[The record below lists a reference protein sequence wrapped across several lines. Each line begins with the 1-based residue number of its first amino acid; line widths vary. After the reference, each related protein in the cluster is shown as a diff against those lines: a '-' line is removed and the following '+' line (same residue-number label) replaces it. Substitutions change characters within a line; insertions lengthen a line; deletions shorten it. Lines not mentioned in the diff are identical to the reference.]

1 MARPEPAPAGAV
13 AIDREAASH
22 LCPVH
27 DRMRD
32 SAAAFAPDPE
42 SESGGSDADDA
53 STADPGQQRWQS
65 GPKNASRPSRSIR
78 SSLLR
83 IVFILIVPA
92 VSGLAALASGSY
104 YSEREQM
111 SQHIFSTAGALTS
124 ALDGEFAGTIAA
136 AQVLANS
143 PLLTSAH
150 FAALHREALRVLP
163 LLHGSAVVLMD
174 ADGQPLIDTSHPYGT
189 PLGPAPD
196 PSNLRKVLET
206 GQPAVSDL
214 FIAGPANEPALAVS
228 IPVSSPDRPVK
239 YILDVILPLSHLD
252 ELLQRQQLPDGW
264 AATFVDTA
272 NVIVAHSR
280 NPARVGRTAPLNT
293 PAIRPAQG
301 LLETKRPDGTPI
313 YVGFGRSGISGF
325 TVAISVPTA
334 QFVRQPSGIL
344 VYGGIGVFLIMAAGL
359 LLVMLESARISGAVQ
374 RLIAPALAVG
384 RGDTPVIVSSNVRET
399 DEVAEALGRAHGLVE
414 RRTLE
419 RDHAQLSVERRL
431 GDELFRL
438 AVEACPSGMVMSDGD
453 GRIVM
458 LNTEI
463 ENLFGYKREEL
474 IGRHVD
480 ALVPERLQAHHVI
493 NRTRFM
499 ATPECRHMGAGR
511 TLFGRRKDGTE
522 FPVEVG
528 LNPIHTGQEQMVLSA
543 IIDITQ
549 RRRTERL
556 KDEFVATVSHELR
569 TPLTSIAGSLGLLAG
584 QWAAKLPDSAARLLT
599 IAHTN
604 SQRLVRLV
612 NDILDIEKIE
622 AGHIV
627 FDMRRIALRKLLE
640 NTIEDNR
647 GFAASYGVQL
657 RLDETAGEF
666 EVNADSD
673 RLAQVIT
680 NLLSNATKFSAAGEE
695 VVVGVARNAA
705 NARITVRDRGPGI
718 PEDFKPHIFEKFAQ
732 ADATNTRKKG
742 GTGLGLSIVKEIV
755 DRLGGQVGFDDAP
768 GGGTIFRIDLP
779 LCDGTAGG
787 EVDLIADAPLARI
800 LLCDDDRKVAEA
812 LRTLLHR
819 EGFVL
824 DFAHTVTTALARAD
838 AARYGAIIVDLQLPD
853 GYGVDLIARLRAQ
866 PRNRDTPIIVMS
878 GDPEQGQSDIRSSRL
893 NVQHWL
899 GKPIRPKTLVA
910 TLKAVTASE
919 ARQHPRLLHVD
930 DDRDMRT
937 LVANELRPII
947 DVVSADSAEMAL
959 RIVASERIDLVV
971 LDVGLGQDSGL
982 DLLPELRDSRGKLI
996 PVIIF
1001 SNLAVD
1007 TGSDDQISS
1016 ALTKMNSSLDSLA
1029 AAVRDRLALA
1039 PKQPAEEIA

>member
-1 MARPEPAPAGAV
+1 MVMPEPATAAAV
-13 AIDREAASH
+13 AIDQEAVSH
-22 LCPVH
+22 LCPAH
-27 DRMRD
+27 HRNRD
-32 SAAAFAPDPE
+32 SVAAKAPIPE
-42 SESGGSDADDA
+42 AGSNGSDADGAPVQPQSQSNSKDA
-53 STADPGQQRWQS
+53 SG
-65 GPKNASRPSRSIR
+65 PSRSIR

-92 VSGLAALASGSY
+92 ISGLAALASGSY

-111 SQHIFSTAGALTS
+111 SQNIFSTVGALTS
-124 ALDGEFAGTIAA
+124 ALDGDLAGTIAA

-143 PLLTSAH
+143 PLLTSGH
-150 FAALHREALRVLP
+150 FAAFHREAIRVLP
-163 LLHGSAVVLMD
+163 LLHGSAVILTD
-174 ADGQPLIDTSHPYGT
+174 ADGQQLVNTSHPYGT
-189 PLGPAPD
+189 PLGLAAN

-206 GQPAVSDL
+206 GQPTVSDL
-214 FIAGPANEPALAVS
+214 FIAGPADGPALAVS
-228 IPVSSPDRPVK
+228 IPVSPDHPVK
-239 YILDVILPLSHLD
+239 YSLDVILPPSHLED
-252 ELLQRQQLPDGW
+252 LLQRQQLPAGW
-264 AATFVDTA
+264 AATFIDTS
-272 NVIVAHSR
+272 NVIVAHSKNR
-280 NPARVGRTAPLNT
+280 ARVGQNALLNT
-293 PAIRPAQG
+293 PAIKPSQG
-301 LLETKRPDGTPI
+301 LLETRRPDGTPI
-313 YVGFGRSGISGF
+313 YVGLSRSGVSGF
-325 TVAISVPTA
+325 TVAISVPVA
-334 QFVRQPSGIL
+334 QFARQPTGIL
-344 VYGGIGVFLIMAAGL
+344 LYGGIGIFLIMAAGL
-359 LLVMLESARISGAVQ
+359 LLVTLESARIAGAVQ
-374 RLIAPALAVG
+374 KLIPPALAVG
-384 RGDTPVIVSSNVRET
+384 RGDTPVIVPSRVRET
-399 DEVAEALGRAHGLVE
+399 DQVAEALGHAHGLLE

-419 RDHAQLSVERRL
+419 RNHAQHSVERRL

-474 IGRHVD
+474 IGQYVD
-480 ALVPERLQAHHVI
+480 ILVPERLQAHHVV
-493 NRTRFM
+493 NRARFM

-569 TPLTSIAGSLGLLAG
+569 TPLTSIAGSLGLLTG
-584 QWAAKLPDSAARLLT
+584 QWATKLPDSAARLLT
-599 IAHTN
+599 IAHAN

-627 FDMRRIALRKLLE
+627 FDMRRIALRKLVE
-640 NTIEDNR
+640 STIEDTR

-657 RLDETAGEF
+657 RLDEAPDDF

-673 RLAQVIT
+673 RLAQVLT
-680 NLLSNATKFSAAGEE
+680 NLLSNAIKFSAAGEE
-695 VVVGVARNAA
+695 VVVGVAGNAA

-718 PEDFKPHIFEKFAQ
+718 PEEFKPHIFEKFAQ

-755 DRLGGQVGFDDAP
+755 DRLGGKVGFDDAP
-768 GGGTIFRIDLP
+768 GGGTIFHIDLP

-787 EVDLIADAPLARI
+787 EVDLVADAPLARI

-812 LRTLLHR
+812 LRKLLQR
-819 EGFVL
+819 DGFVV

-838 AARYGAIIVDLQLPD
+838 AARYGAIIVDLQFPD

-866 PRNRDTPIIVMS
+866 PQNRDTPIIVMA
-878 GDPEQGQSDIRSSRL
+878 GDPGHGQSDIRSSRL
-893 NVQHWL
+893 NIQHWL
-899 GKPIRPKTLVA
+899 GKPIKAKTLVA
-910 TLKAVTASE
+910 TLRAATASG
-919 ARQHPRLLHVD
+919 ARQRPRLLHVD
-930 DDRDMRT
+930 DDHDMRT

-947 DVVSADSAEMAL
+947 DVISADSAEMAL
-959 RIVASERIDLVV
+959 RIIASERIDLVV
-971 LDVGLGQDSGL
+971 LDITLGQDSGL

-1001 SNLAVD
+1001 SNVAVD
-1007 TGSDDQISS
+1007 AGSADQISS
-1016 ALTKMNSSLDSLA
+1016 AFTKMNSSLDNLA
-1029 AAVRDRLALA
+1029 TAVRDRLALA
-1039 PKQPAEEIA
+1039 PKQSAEEIA